1 MTVRKRTGHPVGD
14 AAEDAAV
21 VVGGSFDLTI
31 LDAERVVCLAAR
43 LGGKAKA
50 KPEFNPFD
58 CRDAEHQRSNAAFDA
73 VEHRVADAGR
83 QSDGGTFDDTAHRIL
98 SVAAVCNELLHLF
111 SGSIIKDREEF
122 FLYRQQGGGR
132 DSDRVEG
139 VILHRAN
146 RADVRADLDAVLT
159 QVLFGNRTGKAQRS
173 GQTTGKM
180 SAATDVVAAVVAP

>member
-1 MTVRKRTGHPVGD
+1 MTP
-14 AAEDAAV
+14 
-21 VVGGSFDLTI
+21 
-31 LDAERVVCLAAR
+31 
-43 LGGKAKA
+43 
-50 KPEFNPFD
+50 P
-58 CRDAEHQRSNAAFDA
+58 
-73 VEHRVADAGR
+73 
-83 QSDGGTFDDTAHRIL
+83 HRIL

-111 SGSIIKDREEF
+111 SGSIVKDREEF

-180 SAATDVVAAVVAP
+180 SAAADVVAAVVAHKSGKISMTRACNPERSWS